1 MAGPR
6 SAAVPPRALA
16 LFALLALVWGTTWPL
31 FPMATREISVWTFRA
46 VSMLGGGLV
55 LLAIAMARRQPLAVP
70 RRHWKPLGAAALLYL
85 VVWNVASAFAAVLL
99 PSGQAAVL
107 GFTMPFWAA
116 LFGWLWFGE
125 RLGARQWL
133 ALVLAAAGIALLAQG
148 SFGAYA
154 QAPLGLALGLVAG
167 IGWAIGTLVLGRA
180 RIDAPATVLAGWQLL
195 VAAVPVTA
203 AAFVLGD
210 GEWFVPSPTTLLV
223 VAYITLV
230 PAGLGNVVWFAIVG
244 LLPANVAGLSSIMVP
259 VVAMVAGALVHG
271 EPLGVR
277 QWAAMACCGG
287 AWGIM
292 AGAGRQR
299 SPPARGVDR
308 GNGG

>member
-1 MAGPR
+1 M
-6 SAAVPPRALA
+6 PPRALA

-55 LLAIAMARRQPLAVP
+55 LLAIAGARGQPLAVP
-70 RRHWKPLGAAALLYL
+70 RRHWKPLVAAALCYL
-85 VVWNVASAFAAVLL
+85 VVWNVASAFAAILL

-259 VVAMVAGALVHG
+259 VVAMVAGALIHG
-271 EPLGVR
+271 EPLGLW

-292 AGAGRQR
+292 AGGGRQR
-299 SPPARGVDR
+299 LPAACGEGR
-308 GNGG
+308 GNRG